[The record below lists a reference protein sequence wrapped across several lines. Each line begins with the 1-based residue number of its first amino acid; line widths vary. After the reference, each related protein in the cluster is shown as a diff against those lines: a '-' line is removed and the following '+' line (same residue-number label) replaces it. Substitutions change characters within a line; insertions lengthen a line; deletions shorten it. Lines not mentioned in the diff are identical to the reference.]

1 MRNTQRGVSLM
12 ALIAVLFILVIV
24 GIFAMKVVPSFLEF
38 RSAKT
43 AINAISKEK
52 QGASVAD
59 IRKSFDA
66 RAQIDDITSLK
77 SQDLEIIKEG
87 PDIVISFAY
96 HKEVPLF
103 RNIGVY
109 FDFAANSRGQ

>member
-12 ALIAVLFILVIV
+12 ALIAVLFILVIA

-43 AINAISKEK
+43 AINAIAKEK

-66 RAQIDDITSLK
+66 RAQIDDITAIK
-77 SQDLEIIKEG
+77 SGDLEITKEG
-87 PDIVISFAY
+87 NEVIVGFGY
-96 HKEVPLF
+96 RKEVKLFGPLSLV
-103 RNIGVY
+103 IDY
-109 FDFAANSRGQ
+109 AATSRD